1 MYELATNLEDG
12 IDGVA
17 VLPVAGC
24 HVQVPCHG
32 HGLHRSTAAAGSDHG
47 DRSGRRG
54 ASGQGRRGEATL
66 QALSA
71 ESRWEWWGVA
81 GSIIVSLW
89 LTLPLPVLKR
99 KKFEPAP
106 RAPGFLLVCSFSL
119 LGSAHC
125 QLESFYRAPMTTTA
139 APPSRRIKHNSR
151 TEPTKRQPPLHAMA
165 AELLRNFRWNTY
177 PSVL

>member
-32 HGLHRSTAAAGSDHG
+32 HGLHRSTAAAGRDHG
-47 DRSGRRG
+47 RRSGRPG
-54 ASGQGRRGEATL
+54 ASGEGRRGEATL

-125 QLESFYRAPMTTTA
+125 NGTPFIALRDDHSRPHRYSRPTTCRHENLQTA
-139 APPSRRIKHNSR
+139 KCLDFVANCASS
-151 TEPTKRQPPLHAMA
+151 
-165 AELLRNFRWNTY
+165 
-177 PSVL
+177 